1 MTFELEKPV
10 WCVEKEKRKESDS
23 PLIYLI
29 FKHFC
34 HLPGAIPGFTYYKIF
49 SSELSEG
56 VITSQIQYCHSVAPR
71 CDRELVWLCFFFSN
85 PKS

>member
-1 MTFELEKPV
+1 MAIELEKLL
-10 WCVEKEKRKESDS
+10 CGEKEMRHSSDS
-23 PLIYLI
+23 PLMYLI

-34 HLPGAIPGFTYYKIF
+34 HLPEAISGFTYYKIF

-71 CDRELVWLCFFFSN
+71 CDRELLQLYSFFSN

>member
-10 WCVEKEKRKESDS
+10 LCAEKEKRKESDS

-56 VITSQIQYCHSVAPR
+56 VITSQIQYCHSVAPH